1 MFIDLEP
8 ILFGNKDVINI
19 DTNIEIEKSQLTS
32 SDIQELKEVKFIG
45 KVKQIYD
52 FPLTLEGKLNG
63 KMVLLDDICLEKVDY
78 NFDVLVEVELENSDN
93 ELEPIIVDNKL
104 DLNKVLWQLILVEV
118 PSKVPTNKKDIN
130 LSGLGWRLINEDEVK
145 DNNNAF
151 KDLNKMLEERR

>member
-52 FPLTLEGKLNG
+52 LPLTLEGKLNG